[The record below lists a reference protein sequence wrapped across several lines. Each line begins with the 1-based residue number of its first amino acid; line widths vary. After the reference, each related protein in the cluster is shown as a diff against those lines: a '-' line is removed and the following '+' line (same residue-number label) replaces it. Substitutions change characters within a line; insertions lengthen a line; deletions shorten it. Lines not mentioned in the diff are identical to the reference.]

1 MEQPKRR
8 RSAPRVALTERIE
21 GAVLGWF
28 RSAPGGWLSVVLL
41 VVAHAGAGFSV
52 LSVAP
57 SHIEGD
63 DVLAFE
69 RAMRSGGAIVALA
82 AVAAALWRDGR
93 GLERRG
99 ERELA
104 RTWIRRA
111 TVLAAVAVVIGAA
124 AALASGGVGARRGLA
139 FFVVL
144 VGGSALRGA
153 FVAWTRGGD
162 SARRSVAELLV
173 ALATLPWAVEL
184 ASA

>member
-1 MEQPKRR
+1 M
-8 RSAPRVALTERIE
+8 SVALHVIAFY
-21 GAVLGWF
+21 GMAL
-28 RSAPGGWLSVVLL
+28 
-41 VVAHAGAGFSV
+41 SV

-57 SHIEGD
+57 SHIDGD

-69 RAMRSGGAIVALA
+69 RSMRIGGALVALT

-99 ERELA
+99 ELELA

-111 TVLAAVAVVIGAA
+111 TVLAAVALVIGSVT
-124 AALASGGVGARRGLA
+124 ALATDGAGARRGLA
-139 FFVVL
+139 FFVVV

-162 SARRSVAELLV
+162 AARRSVAEVLV
-173 ALATLPWAVEL
+173 ALATLPWVVEL
-184 ASA
+184 FGA